1 MDLTALYVFRR
12 YPHLPFQQA
21 SNLHFSASFQCE
33 SGKSILKDSCGRT
46 SCVVKPP
53 VGPSQRAKS
62 KAKREHARLGV
73 HKRSAGY
80 LQCAAPETACLIDG
94 GIGGY
99 ECVDTQSHLES
110 CGGCLG
116 EGGVDC
122 TQISES
128 VVEPCS
134 YDREHFA
141 HVFLLQRERPAS
153 DALPA
158 AVSFSRARTNTPSTP
173 TARAAPSK
181 CCIEQTTVLSEV
193 SSTFGRIRRSACPG
207 FFILSFVHCHLSS
220 ALTRHTPVASD
231 DRRSHEDTDRV
242 DS

>member
-122 TQISES
+122 TKISES

-134 YDREHFA
+134 YDRRTFRSCISFA
-141 HVFLLQRERPAS
+141 EGASSVGCAAGSCVVFSCKDEY
-153 DALPA
+153 
-158 AVSFSRARTNTPSTP
+158 SFDSNGS
-173 TARAAPSK
+173 
-181 CCIEQTTVLSEV
+181 C
-193 SSTFGRIRRSACPG
+193 SA
-207 FFILSFVHCHLSS
+207 I
-220 ALTRHTPVASD
+220 
-231 DRRSHEDTDRV
+231 
-242 DS
+242 